1 MRKALKK
8 LAHEAHPVVTM
19 DVNPVQCPKI
29 RGGFRVLL
37 EELI

>member
-1 MRKALKK
+1 MRKALKE

-19 DVNPVQCPKI
+19 DVNPVQCPEI
-29 RGGFRVLL
+29 RGSFRVLL